1 MTPGEITSVVVASLG
16 GVSAI
21 SSGVW
26 YLARLSGTITNGVTR
41 LEDDVHLIKDQTTK
55 ISDSMTGFRIQ
66 ISEHDRRISAIENY
80 EE

>member
-26 YLARLSGTITNGVTR
+26 YLARLSGGVNR

-55 ISDSMTGFRIQ
+55 ISDSMTNFRIT
-66 ISEHDRRISAIENY
+66 ISEHDRRITAIENEY

>member
-26 YLARLSGTITNGVTR
+26 YLARLSGGVNR

-55 ISDSMTGFRIQ
+55 ISDSMTNFRIT
-66 ISEHDRRISAIENY
+66 ISEHDRRITSIENEY

>member
-26 YLARLSGTITNGVTR
+26 YLARLSGGVNR
-41 LEDDVHLIKDQTTK
+41 LEDDVAEIKAATST
-55 ISDSMTGFRIQ
+55 ISDSVTNFRFT
-66 ISEHDRRISAIENY
+66 ISDHDRRITAIENEY